1 MVDKCSPDAQ
11 PAYPVR
17 AGIIAIASS
26 QQGIALLA
34 DVLYV
39 VAALMYVV
47 LILTLLTRVLRYRA
61 PVGYS
66 PAYWALVFPIGMYG
80 AATFRMRDAIHLR
93 GLTLLPQVTL
103 LTALR
108 GS

>member
-1 MVDKCSPDAQ
+1 MH
-11 PAYPVR
+11 
-17 AGIIAIASS
+17 
-26 QQGIALLA
+26 
-34 DVLYV
+34 
-39 VAALMYVV
+39 
-47 LILTLLTRVLRYRA
+47 
-61 PVGYS
+61 
-66 PAYWALVFPIGMYG
+66 G